1 MSSQTGVIFHILG
14 NDWKPPKAPSI
25 TNNLLNYIIPHISTN
40 TNMQKAITTLIYRGE
55 KVKKKNWLKI
65 YIKSHYIDFFYIYVC
80 ICMCISRSRA
90 FVHTQIRIHM
100 WSFFF
105 LYKTRGINAGISRR
119 IFLDKFPISSSCM
132 NLTTEKHS
140 KSRQYW
146 KWIFIW
152 GLFFPNQFV
161 DALMLNGH
169 SLGLLLRVADFLVFF
184 FLDLSLNLL

>member
-1 MSSQTGVIFHILG
+1 MKNCHQRLKLMSSQTGVIFHILG

-90 FVHTQIRIHM
+90 LMHTQIRIHM

-105 LYKTRGINAGISRR
+105 FCIKLGGLTLVSLVAFSWIS
-119 IFLDKFPISSSCM
+119 FLFQA
-132 NLTTEKHS
+132 LV
-140 KSRQYW
+140 
-146 KWIFIW
+146 WI
-152 GLFFPNQFV
+152 
-161 DALMLNGH
+161 
-169 SLGLLLRVADFLVFF
+169 
-184 FLDLSLNLL
+184 